1 MSRRC
6 CSRLQY
12 LDGINGAI
20 ISVLTVLVIA
30 DLTAGTGRF
39 NLAQGAVGAM
49 SAIAVSVSTLASGFL
64 FQAMGPLSGFLVIT
78 AVAAAATAVL
88 WIFVP
93 ETKPA
98 KYDE

>member
-1 MSRRC
+1 
-6 CSRLQY
+6 
-12 LDGINGAI
+12 
-20 ISVLTVLVIA
+20 LTVLVIA

-49 SAIAVSVSTLASGFL
+49 SAIAASVSTLASGFL

-78 AVAAAATAVL
+78 VTAAAATAVF